1 MASSLGQS
9 KTGLAVQSLEVGM
22 AKGTETRTRILDI
35 AEARVLEKGFET
47 TSIDEIV
54 AAAEISRGGF
64 FYHFQD
70 KNVLARAMLE
80 RYIETEDRLY
90 DDLFARARELNDDP
104 LHSMLIGLKMLAE
117 LLADMPERHPG
128 CVIAATAYQDRLFDQ
143 GVRDL
148 NRKAILGWRA
158 RFRGM
163 FEDIAKVYEP
173 REPVDLDAL
182 GDMVSG
188 VVEGGLVLERALR
201 EGNAAAEQVMLLR
214 TYLKLLF
221 TPKTL

>member
-22 AKGTETRTRILDI
+22 AKGTETRARILDI
-35 AEARVLEKGFET
+35 AEARVLEKGFEA

-221 TPKTL
+221 APKTL

>member
-1 MASSLGQS
+1 
-9 KTGLAVQSLEVGM
+9 M
-22 AKGTETRTRILDI
+22 AKGAKTRNRILDI
-35 AEARVLEKGFET
+35 AEAAVLEKGFEA

-90 DDLFARARELNDDP
+90 DDLFARARELSDDP
-104 LHSMLIGLKMLAE
+104 LHSLLIGLKMLAE

-143 GVRDL
+143 GVREL
-148 NRKAILGWRA
+148 NRKAILGWRV

-163 FEDIAKVYEP
+163 FEDIAKVYKP
-173 REPVDLDAL
+173 REHVDLDAL

-201 EGNAAAEQVMLLR
+201 EGSKASEQVLLLR
-214 TYLKLLF
+214 TFLKLLF
-221 TPKTL
+221 TPQTR